1 MRIDMAATARALGF
15 GKRTYPTAALM
26 VALAF
31 GVAAAPAVLRHPGAA
46 GTPGVA
52 GAAGDEDPA
61 RAALAEAS
69 AAKRAAQKLEDSAR
83 ETALLEVA
91 GRFDAIADNADFDPA
106 SRAEAAFRAGEIL
119 RARGRLA
126 DSAPRF
132 AKAVELGA
140 DAPKG
145 REFAAR
151 GLLEQAHLAR
161 RAKDDATSLQLYAQV
176 RERFADQ
183 RRTAATAMTW
193 SGKLLLAAGR
203 TDEAAQMLQGFAT
216 EYPEYPKDAVRNA
229 DLLAVELLEAG
240 DETGAKA
247 AVDKLRAAMAPIVDG
262 GGKQAESVSAALKAM
277 RVTELLGGY

>member
-1 MRIDMAATARALGF
+1 MSIDIAAAARALGF
-15 GKRTYPTAALM
+15 GKRTCPTAALM

-31 GVAAAPAVLRHPGAA
+31 GAAAAPAALRHPGA
-46 GTPGVA
+46 VA
-52 GAAGDEDPA
+52 RPGDEDPA

-69 AAKRAAQKLEDSAR
+69 AAKRAAQKLEESAR
-83 ETALLEVA
+83 EAALLEVA
-91 GRFDAIADNADFDPA
+91 GRYDTIAENGAFDPA

-119 RARGRLA
+119 RARGRLD

-132 AKAVELGA
+132 AKAVELGS

-151 GLLEQAHLAR
+151 GLLEQAHLRR
-161 RAKDDATSLQLYAQV
+161 RAKDDAAALELYGQV

-193 SGKLLLAAGR
+193 SGKLLLAADR
-203 TDEAAQMLQGFAT
+203 TEEAAKLLQGFAT

-229 DLLAVELLEAG
+229 DLLAVELFEAG
-240 DETGAKA
+240 DEAGAKA
-247 AVDKLRAAMAPIVDG
+247 AVDRIRAALAPIVDG
-262 GGKQAESVSAALKAM
+262 GGKQADSVAAALKEM

>member
-1 MRIDMAATARALGF
+1 MRIDMAAAARALGF
-15 GKRTYPTAALM
+15 GKRTSTTAALM

-31 GVAAAPAVLRHPGAA
+31 GVAAAPAALRHPGAA
-46 GTPGVA
+46 GE
-52 GAAGDEDPA
+52 EDPA
-61 RAALAEAS
+61 RAALAEAG
-69 AAKRAAQKLEDSAR
+69 AAKRAAQKLEASAR
-83 ETALLEVA
+83 EQALLEVA
-91 GRFDAIADNADFDPA
+91 GRYDAIADNGGFDA
-106 SRAEAAFRAGEIL
+106 AARAEAAFRAGEIL
-119 RARGRLA
+119 RVRGRLD

-151 GLLEQAHLAR
+151 GLLEQAHLER
-161 RAKDDATSLQLYAQV
+161 RAKDDATALQLYGQV

-229 DLLAVELLEAG
+229 DLLAIELLEAG
-240 DETGAKA
+240 DEAGAKA
-247 AVDKLRAAMAPIVDG
+247 AVDTLRAAMAPIVDG